1 MPVNP
6 LRPICCRE
14 VGCGY
19 VYKHKRME
27 GKAWKLE
34 RMVHVAS
41 GDCATRVTAFQEK
54 QKAVVGFEVALAK
67 AMETLQVQIDVN
79 RIEHQHLKERV
90 ERRLESRFRKKNYIE
105 RDSKPKPWPM
115 ARCVPYLL
123 EQDVG
128 IRAKFKEIMTA
139 DRDPAWSW
147 ERALGAWFHWLLDQS
162 PSDPV
167 LMLYGGEIRF
177 WSDANS
183 KTKTTRLRYFRCM
196 AHTVKDWDHAD
207 ESMDSFF
214 VGFYFPMIAACR
226 DLNHWTNRIMFDL
239 PCNERDKDEFD
250 RKVFPTT
257 PYMMEPDLQFHIRI
271 ASVFHDVLAQRM
283 EKRKESD

>member
-34 RMVHVAS
+34 RMIHVTT
-41 GDCATRVTAFQEK
+41 GDCASRVTAFMERKKPVIDYEEK
-54 QKAVVGFEVALAK
+54 LQ
-67 AMETLQVQIDVN
+67 AMYEKLQDQIDVL

-90 ERRLESRFRKKNYIE
+90 EQRIEHRKKKRYFTE
-105 RDSKPKPWPM
+105 RNKKPKPWPM
-115 ARCVPYLL
+115 TKCVEYLRG
-123 EQDVG
+123 QDVG
-128 IRAKFKEIMTA
+128 IAAKFKEIMTA

-177 WSDANS
+177 WTAANC
-183 KTKTTRLRYFRCM
+183 KQKVTKLRYFRCL
-196 AHTVKDWDHAD
+196 AHTVKNWDHLD
-207 ESMDSFF
+207 ESLDAFF
-214 VGFYFPMIAACR
+214 VGFYFPMVQQARNLC
-226 DLNHWTNRIMFDL
+226 HWTNRILFDL
-239 PCNERDKDEFD
+239 PCCERDKDEFD
-250 RKVFPTT
+250 RKVFAAD
-257 PYMMEPDLQFHIRI
+257 PYMMEPDLQFQMRI
-271 ASVFHDVLAQRM
+271 ARVFHDVLEERM